1 MKVGIFTPYL
11 DILGGGERYILTIAS
26 SLSEKGYQVDIFW
39 DDEKIKKDIKER
51 LGLDLGKTKFIEDIF
66 SPSKN
71 LIQKRKITSN
81 YDLFFYISDGSV
93 PFLFGKKNFLCF
105 MAPFTGVN
113 GQSFLNKIKLVRI
126 HRVISISKFTKRF
139 IDKEYGVR
147 SVVVYPPV
155 EVEDFNP
162 GKKENL
168 ILSVGRFT
176 QTLHDKKQ
184 HILVEV
190 FKQINKEGLKDWR
203 LVLAG
208 GMVDEGKKYVEDLG
222 KLVKGYPIE
231 IKPNINLSELK
242 QYYKKAKIYWHAAGF
257 GENEQEHPEKMEH
270 FGITT
275 VEGMSAGA
283 VPIVINKGG
292 QPEIVKHQTN
302 GFLWETKEELAK
314 YTLRLIAESRSKVKS
329 ENLWEKLSKQAIKDS
344 QKFSKKVFCKRIDE
358 IIED

>member
-26 SLSEKGYQVDIFW
+26 YLSEKNYQVDIFW
-39 DDEKIKKDIKER
+39 DDEKIKREIKER
-51 LGLDLGKTKFIEDIF
+51 LGIDLGKIRFVENIF
-66 SPSKN
+66 SSSKN
-71 LIQKRKITSN
+71 LNQKWRVTRS
-81 YDLFFYISDGSV
+81 YDLFFYMSDGSV
-93 PFLFGKKNFLCF
+93 PSLFGKKNFLCF

-113 GQSFLNKIKLVRI
+113 GRSFLNRIKLARFKRI
-126 HRVISISKFTKRF
+126 MAISKFTKKF
-139 IDKEYGVR
+139 IDGEYGVE
-147 SVVVYPPV
+147 SAVVYPPV
-155 EVEDFNP
+155 EISSKP

-184 HILVEV
+184 DILVEV
-190 FKQINKEGLKDWR
+190 FKQMNKEGFKDWR

-208 GMVDEGKKYVEDLG
+208 GMVDEGKKYVEHLG

-231 IKPNINLSELK
+231 IKTNINLGELRR
-242 QYYKKAKIYWHAAGF
+242 YYKKAKIYWHAAGF
-257 GENEQEHPEKMEH
+257 GEDEQEHPERMEH
-270 FGITT
+270 FGIAT

-292 QPEIVKHQTN
+292 QPEIVKHQAN

-344 QKFSKKVFCKRIDE
+344 QKFSQKVFCKRIDE
-358 IIED
+358 IIKD